1 MPLDGPAPEKI
12 DGQKNASLYCEVY
25 VPHDAPAG
33 TRKGTLRLKA
43 GEQTLD
49 LAVSLE
55 VWDFTLPDYLSF
67 LPEMNCY
74 GLPANEREYYRLAHR
89 HRTVL
94 NRVPYSQGGNVHDGC
109 APRWDGKTLDWSAWD
124 KRFGPYFDGSAFAD
138 LPRKSVPMECFYLP
152 IHENWP
158 TAIEPNY
165 NGNYWADRA
174 FTQSVSPGL
183 R

>member
-1 MPLDGPAPEKI
+1 M
-12 DGQKNASLYCEVY
+12 EVGEAHRRR
-25 VPHDAPAG
+25 VGEFLRA
-33 TRKGTLRLKA
+33 RRGTLRLKA

-94 NRVPYSQGGNVHDGC
+94 NRVPYSQSGNVHDGC
-109 APRWDGKTLDWSAWD
+109 APRWPTTI
-124 KRFGPYFDGSAFAD
+124 R
-138 LPRKSVPMECFYLP
+138 RSVL
-152 IHENWP
+152 
-158 TAIEPNY
+158 
-165 NGNYWADRA
+165 
-174 FTQSVSPGL
+174 
-183 R
+183 